1 VSTDKAGLG
10 SGGSWLLGE
19 LSRVRNDSAGAMR
32 HYRAG
37 AIACALLTSL
47 IGLAWLAGS
56 QSLIPGSQVSPGSQD
71 AWSLAVAVGILLCG
85 LGLGQHCMPVRERSA
100 LRAGADLAAAAA
112 LLLGVLILLDA
123 MPVLAPGLLPDAWSA
138 HPLLGFDFV
147 FAGAALLL
155 HDSRTRRG
163 HYPSE
168 YLAAALAG
176 LNAVPLLSAI
186 YGVDLLEGLADTE
199 TVAPSAA
206 LALFAASM
214 GLLLARP
221 THSLMAVLT
230 SNAPGARMLRHMLP
244 QILLLLLVLN
254 WLLDVGALRGLYP
267 NAMLAPLQT
276 LANSVLLLLIFWR
289 AARMVN
295 LEYEARLQT
304 AADLSEAM
312 SLLVAV
318 SDNTA
323 DPIFVKNRDG
333 LLVFANPATLQMLG
347 KTREQAMHRPVRE
360 MFSSVG
366 EPDRSE
372 LEDSRVMEEK
382 ISVTVEHSMKL
393 PQGRSTYAT
402 TKSPWLGP
410 DGTVLGVIAI
420 STDISRR
427 KEAEDALRA
436 RELRLEETV
445 SRRTAT
451 LRRLADHLETVRE
464 EEKRAIARELH
475 DDMGASLTSLSM
487 HMEGA
492 YPLLPSDT
500 QWTER
505 KAKIQTLLR
514 SLVTTTRRIQTELRP
529 TMLDLFGIKAAIH
542 ELTDDFRQR
551 SNIVCEVSLPDED
564 ITINHKLEITVYRM
578 LQEMLNNVVKH
589 AQASQVDVILDVD
602 EDRVALTVRDNGI
615 GMPPGRQDSPA
626 TYGLRG
632 LKERAAFLGGAVTV
646 SAGRDGGTV
655 VSVQLPLTSDEQNP
669 AGL

>member
-1 VSTDKAGLG
+1 VVDDEAHLG
-10 SGGSWLLGE
+10 SDRSWLLRE
-19 LSRVRNDSAGAMR
+19 LAKVRNDSPGVMR
-32 HYRAG
+32 RYRAG
-37 AIACALLTSL
+37 AIACALLTAL
-47 IGLAWLAGS
+47 VALVWLAGS
-56 QSLIPGSQVSPGSQD
+56 QSLILASNPATQGV
-71 AWSLAVAVGILLCG
+71 WSIAVGLGTLLSG
-85 LGLGQHCMPVRERSA
+85 LGLGLHCLPREH
-100 LRAGADLAAAAA
+100 AGARATSFIVAAAA
-112 LLLGVLILLDA
+112 LLLGLLILLDS
-123 MPVLAPGLLPDAWSA
+123 MPALAPGLLSGSWSA

-147 FAGAALLL
+147 FAGLALLL
-155 HDSRTRRG
+155 HDRRTRGG
-163 HYPSE
+163 HYFSE
-168 YLAAALAG
+168 YLAAALVG
-176 LNAVPLLSAI
+176 LNAVPLLSAL
-186 YGVDLLEGLADTE
+186 YGVDLLQGLANAQ

-206 LALFAASM
+206 LAMFAIGM

-221 THSLMAVLT
+221 THSLMTVLT
-230 SNAPGARMLRHMLP
+230 SNAPGARMLRHTLP
-244 QILLLLLVLN
+244 QTLLLLLALN

-267 NAMLAPLQT
+267 KTMLAPLQT

-333 LLVFANPATLQMLG
+333 LLAFANPAALEMLG
-347 KTREQAMHRPVRE
+347 TSREQAMHRSVKDL
-360 MFSSVG
+360 FSGVG
-366 EPDRSE
+366 DVDQSE

-382 ISVTVEHSMKL
+382 ISVTVEHSLQL
-393 PQGRSTYAT
+393 PQGTSTYAT

-410 DGTVLGVIAI
+410 DGAVLGVIAI

-427 KEAEDALRA
+427 KQAEDALRA

-445 SRRTAT
+445 AQRTAT

-492 YPLLPSDT
+492 YPLLPGDP

-551 SNIVCEVSLPDED
+551 SDIVCEVSLPDED
-564 ITINHKLEITVYRM
+564 IAISHKLEITVYRM

-589 AQASQVDVILDVD
+589 AQANHVDVILDID
-602 EDRVALTVRDNGI
+602 EDRIALTVRDNGI
-615 GMPPGRQDSPA
+615 GMPAEGGDSPA

-632 LKERAAFLGGAVTV
+632 LKERAAFLGGDVTV
-646 SAGRDGGTV
+646 AAGRNGGAV
-655 VSVQLPLTSDEQNP
+655 VSVQLPLTHHEKNP
-669 AGL
+669 VGL

>member
-1 VSTDKAGLG
+1 MLNDEAGLG
-10 SGGSWLLGE
+10 SDGSRLLRE
-19 LSRVRNDSAGAMR
+19 LSTMRNDSPGAMR

-37 AIACALLTSL
+37 AVACALLTTL
-47 IGLAWLAGS
+47 IALVWLAGS
-56 QSLIPGSQVSPGSQD
+56 HSLIPALQG
-71 AWSLAVAVGILLCG
+71 AWPIAAGVGILLCG
-85 LGLGQHCMPVRERSA
+85 LGLGLQCLSIKHAATRTTVA
-100 LRAGADLAAAAA
+100 IAAAAT
-112 LLLGVLILLDA
+112 LLLGLLILLDS
-123 MPVLAPGLLPDAWSA
+123 MPALAPGLLSGPWSA

-147 FAGAALLL
+147 FAGLALLL
-155 HDSRTRRG
+155 YDRRTRGG
-163 HYPSE
+163 HYLSE
-168 YLAAALAG
+168 YLAAALVG
-176 LNAVPLLSAI
+176 LNAVPLLSAL
-186 YGVDLLEGLADTE
+186 YGVDLLRGLVDAQ

-206 LALFAASM
+206 LAMFVVGM

-221 THSLMAVLT
+221 THFLMTVLT
-230 SNAPGARMLRHMLP
+230 SNAPGARMLRQTLP
-244 QILLLLLVLN
+244 QTLLLLLALN

-267 NAMLAPLQT
+267 KNMLAPLQT
-276 LANSVLLLLIFWR
+276 LANSVLLLLLFWR

-333 LLVFANPATLQMLG
+333 LLVFANPAALKMLG
-347 KTREQAMHRPVRE
+347 KSRAQAIHRSLKDL
-360 MFSSVG
+360 FSGVG
-366 EPDRSE
+366 NGDQSE

-382 ISVTVEHSMKL
+382 ISVTVEHSLQL
-393 PQGRSTYAT
+393 PQGTATYAT

-410 DGTVLGVIAI
+410 NGAVMGVIAI

-427 KEAEDALRA
+427 KQAEDALRA

-445 SRRTAT
+445 SQRTAT

-492 YPLLPSDT
+492 YPLLPGDPK
-500 QWTER
+500 WTER
-505 KAKIQTLLR
+505 KAKMQTLLR

-551 SNIVCEVSLPDED
+551 SDIACEVSLPDED
-564 ITINHKLEITVYRM
+564 IAIDHKLEITVYRM

-589 AQASQVDVILDVD
+589 AHASQVDVILDID
-602 EDRVALTVRDNGI
+602 EDRIALTVRDNGI
-615 GMPPGRQDSPA
+615 GMPPERRDSPA

-632 LKERAAFLGGAVTV
+632 LKERAAFLGGAVSV
-646 SAGRDGGTV
+646 AAGRNGGTA
-655 VSVQLPLTSDEQNP
+655 VSVQLPLAHDEKNP
-669 AGL
+669 VGL

>member
-1 VSTDKAGLG
+1 MATDKAGLG
-10 SGGSWLLGE
+10 SDGSWLLGE
-19 LSRVRNDSAGAMR
+19 LSKVRNGSAGAMR

-37 AIACALLTSL
+37 AVACALLAAL
-47 IGLAWLAGS
+47 IGLVWLAGS
-56 QSLIPGSQVSPGSQD
+56 QSIVFASPG
-71 AWSLAVAVGILLCG
+71 AWSIATALGILLCG
-85 LGLGQHCMPVRERSA
+85 LSLGLHCLPVQGRSA
-100 LRAGADLAAAAA
+100 PVAIAGIAAGAA
-112 LLLGVLILLDA
+112 LLLGALILLDA
-123 MPVLAPGLLPDAWSA
+123 MPVLAPGLLPASWSA
-138 HPLLGFDFV
+138 HPLLGFNFV
-147 FAGAALLL
+147 FAGGALLL
-155 HDSRTRRG
+155 HDSRTRGG

-176 LNAVPLLSAI
+176 LNAVPLLGAL
-186 YGVDLLEGLADTE
+186 YGIDLLHGLARAE

-206 LALFAASM
+206 LAMFSVGV

-221 THSLMAVLT
+221 THSLMTVLT
-230 SNAPGARMLRHMLP
+230 SNAPGARMLRHTLP
-244 QILLLLLVLN
+244 QSLLLLLVLN

-267 NAMLAPLQT
+267 QDMLAPLQT

-295 LEYEARLQT
+295 LEYEARLRT

-333 LLVFANPATLQMLG
+333 LLVFANPAMLKMIG
-347 KTREQAMHRPVRE
+347 MSREQAMHRPVRE
-360 MFSSVG
+360 LLSNMG
-366 EPDRSE
+366 ELDQSE

-382 ISVTVEHSMKL
+382 ISVTVEHSLKS
-393 PQGRSTYAT
+393 PQGTSTYAT

-410 DGTVLGVIAI
+410 DGEVLGVIAI

-427 KEAEDALRA
+427 KEAEDVLRA

-492 YPLLPSDT
+492 YPLLPSDP

-551 SNIVCEVSLPDED
+551 SNIACEVSLPDED
-564 ITINHKLEITVYRM
+564 IAISHKLEITVYRM

-589 AQASQVDVILDVD
+589 AQASQVEVILDVD
-602 EDRVALTVRDNGI
+602 EDRVALTVRDNGV
-615 GMPPGRQDSPA
+615 GMPPERPDAPA

-646 SAGRDGGTV
+646 AAGRNGGTV
-655 VSVQLPLTSDEQNP
+655 VSVQLPLANDERRP
-669 AGL
+669 VGL

>member
-1 VSTDKAGLG
+1 VVTDKAGLG
-10 SGGSWLLGE
+10 SDGSWLLSE
-19 LSRVRNDSAGAMR
+19 LARVRNDGAGAMR
-32 HYRAG
+32 NYRAG
-37 AIACALLTSL
+37 AAGCALLIGL
-47 IGLAWLAGS
+47 IGLVWLAGS
-56 QSLIPGSQVSPGSQD
+56 LSLIPATAG
-71 AWSLAVAVGILLCG
+71 AWSTAVALGMLLCSVG
-85 LGLGQHCMPVRERSA
+85 LGLHCLPPRGPSA
-100 LRAGADLAAAAA
+100 GMAAGIPAALA
-112 LLLGVLILLDA
+112 LLLGLLILLDS
-123 MPVLAPGLLPDAWSA
+123 MSMLALRLLPQSWSA
-138 HPLLGFDFV
+138 HPLLGFDFL

-155 HDSRTRRG
+155 HDSRTRGG

-176 LNAVPLLSAI
+176 LNAVPLLSAL
-186 YGVDLLEGLADTE
+186 YGVDLLQGLAHTR
-199 TVAPSAA
+199 TVAPGAA
-206 LALFAASM
+206 LAMFALGM

-221 THSLMAVLT
+221 THALMTVLT
-230 SNAPGARMLRHMLP
+230 SNAPGAGMLRRMLP

-254 WLLDVGALRGLYP
+254 WLLEVGAQRGLYP
-267 NAMLAPLQT
+267 GAMLAPLQT

-295 LEYEARLQT
+295 LEYEARLRT

-312 SLLVAV
+312 SLLIAV

-333 LLVFANPATLQMLG
+333 LLVFANPAMLSLLG
-347 KTREQAMHRPVRE
+347 KTREQALQRPVKE
-360 MFSSVG
+360 LFSVAG
-366 EPDRSE
+366 ELDQSE

-382 ISVTVEHSMKL
+382 ISVTVEHGVRL
-393 PQGRSTYAT
+393 PHATTTFAT

-410 DGTVLGVIAI
+410 DGAVLGIIAI

-445 SRRTAT
+445 ARRTAT

-492 YPLLPSDT
+492 YPLLPSDP

-551 SNIVCEVSLPDED
+551 SSIVCEVSLPDED
-564 ITINHKLEITVYRM
+564 IAISHKLEITVYRM

-589 AQASQVDVILDVD
+589 AQASRVDVILDID

-615 GMPPGRQDSPA
+615 GISPERQDRHA
-626 TYGLRG
+626 AYGLRG

-646 SAGRDGGTV
+646 SAGRNGGTV
-655 VSVQLPLTSDEQNP
+655 VSVQLPLTNDAQSP

>member
-1 VSTDKAGLG
+1 MVTDKAGLG
-10 SGGSWLLGE
+10 RDGSWLLGE
-19 LSRVRNDSAGAMR
+19 LSKVRNDDAGALR
-32 HYRAG
+32 PYRAG
-37 AIACALLTSL
+37 AIACALLAGL
-47 IGLAWLAGS
+47 IGLGWLAGA
-56 QSLIPGSQVSPGSQD
+56 QSLLPAAPG
-71 AWSLAVAVGILLCG
+71 AWSTATALGILLCG
-85 LGLGQHCMPVRERSA
+85 VSLGLHCLPVLGRSVSI
-100 LRAGADLAAAAA
+100 AAAGIAA
-112 LLLGVLILLDA
+112 ATLLLGLLILLDA
-123 MPVLAPGLLPDAWSA
+123 MPLLAPGLLPEPWSA

-155 HDSRTRRG
+155 HDSRTRGG

-176 LNAVPLLSAI
+176 LNAAPLLSAL
-186 YGVDLLEGLADTE
+186 YGVDLLQGLAHAE
-199 TVAPSAA
+199 AVAPSAA
-206 LALFAASM
+206 LAMFAVSM

-221 THSLMAVLT
+221 THTLMTVLT
-230 SNAPGARMLRHMLP
+230 SNAPGAIMVRYTLP
-244 QILLLLLVLN
+244 QSLLLLVLLN
-254 WLLDVGALRGLYP
+254 WLLDLGARRGLYP
-267 NAMLAPLQT
+267 DDMLAPLQT
-276 LANSVLLLLIFWR
+276 LSNSVLLLLLFWR

-295 LEYEARLQT
+295 LEYEARLRT
-304 AADLSEAM
+304 AADLSEAT

-323 DPIFVKNRDG
+323 DPIFVKDREG
-333 LLVFANPATLQMLG
+333 LLAFANPAMLKMIG
-347 KTREQAMHRPVRE
+347 MSREQAMHRPIRE
-360 MFSSVG
+360 LLSSMG
-366 EPDRSE
+366 ELDQSE
-372 LEDSRVMEEK
+372 REDSRVMEEK
-382 ISVTVEHSMKL
+382 ISVTVEHSL
-393 PQGRSTYAT
+393 RSPQGTSTYAI

-410 DGTVLGVIAI
+410 DGAVLGVIAI
-420 STDISRR
+420 STDISAR

-492 YPLLPSDT
+492 YPLLPSDA
-500 QWTER
+500 QWNER

-551 SNIVCEVSLPDED
+551 SNIACEVSLPDED
-564 ITINHKLEITVYRM
+564 IAIGHKLEITVYRM

-589 AQASQVDVILDVD
+589 AQATRVEVILDVD

-615 GMPPGRQDSPA
+615 GMPAERPDAPA

-632 LKERAAFLGGAVTV
+632 LKERAAFLGGAVTI
-646 SAGRDGGTV
+646 SAGRNGGTV
-655 VSVQLPLTSDEQNP
+655 VSVHLPLTNDEQHP

>member
-1 VSTDKAGLG
+1 MTNKKAGLG
-10 SGGSWLLGE
+10 NDGNWLQAE
-19 LSRVRNDSAGAMR
+19 LSKARNDSAGAMR

-37 AIACALLTSL
+37 AVGCALLAIL
-47 IGLAWLAGS
+47 IGLGWLAGS
-56 QSLIPGSQVSPGSQD
+56 RMPMSAGPGQ
-71 AWSLAVAVGILLCG
+71 WSLAVALGTLLCG
-85 LGLGQHCMPVRERSA
+85 MSLGLNCLPAGRNGTF
-100 LRAGADLAAAAA
+100 RAAAGISAAAAV
-112 LLLGVLILLDA
+112 LLGVLILLDSVPA
-123 MPVLAPGLLPDAWSA
+123 LAPGPLPDPWSA

-155 HDSRTRRG
+155 HDRPIPTR

-168 YLAAALAG
+168 YLGSALLG
-176 LNAVPLLSAI
+176 LNAVPLLSAL
-186 YGVDLLEGLADTE
+186 YGINLLQGLENAE
-199 TVAPSAA
+199 TVASSAA
-206 LALFAASM
+206 LAMFAIGM

-221 THSLMAVLT
+221 THTLMAVLT
-230 SNAPGARMLRHMLP
+230 SNAPGARMLRHTLP
-244 QILLLLLVLN
+244 QTLLLLLVLN
-254 WLLDVGALRGLYP
+254 WLLDIGALRGLYP
-267 NAMLAPLQT
+267 DNMLAPLQT
-276 LANSVLLLLIFWR
+276 LTNSILLLLIFWR
-289 AARMVN
+289 AARIVN
-295 LEYEARLQT
+295 REYEARLQT

-333 LLVFANPATLQMLG
+333 VLVFANPATLEMLG
-347 KTREQAMHRPVRE
+347 KTREQAMHRQLRDL
-360 MFSSVG
+360 FAGVG
-366 EPDRSE
+366 DPDRNE
-372 LEDSRVMEEK
+372 LEDARVMEER
-382 ISVTVEHSMKL
+382 ISMTVEHSLQL
-393 PQGRSTYAT
+393 PHGTSTYAT
-402 TKSPWLGP
+402 TKSPWLSP

-427 KEAEDALRA
+427 KEAEDTLRA

-445 SRRTAT
+445 AHRTST

-492 YPLLPSDT
+492 YPLLPTDP
-500 QWTER
+500 QWTAR

-514 SLVTTTRRIQTELRP
+514 SLVSTTRRIQTELRP

-542 ELTDDFRQR
+542 ELTDDFKQR
-551 SNIVCEVSLPDED
+551 SNIACEVSLPDED
-564 ITINHKLEITVYRM
+564 IGISHKLEITVYRM

-589 AQASQVDVILDVD
+589 ANASQVDVILDVD

-615 GMPPGRQDSPA
+615 GMPSEPQDGPA

-646 SAGRDGGTV
+646 TAGRAGGTV
-655 VSVQLPLTSDEQNP
+655 VSVQLPLTNDEKD
-669 AGL
+669 AASL

>member
-1 VSTDKAGLG
+1 VVTEKAGLG

-19 LSRVRNDSAGAMR
+19 LSKVRDDGAGTMR

-37 AIACALLTSL
+37 ALACALLATL
-47 IGLAWLAGS
+47 IGLFWLAGS
-56 QSLIPGSQVSPGSQD
+56 QSLVPASQGI
-71 AWSLAVAVGILLCG
+71 WSAAVAAGMLLCG
-85 LGLGQHCMPVRERSA
+85 ISLGLHGMPTRGRSA
-100 LRAGADLAAAAA
+100 LRTAAGIAATAA
-112 LLLGVLILLDA
+112 LLLGLLILLDA
-123 MPVLAPGLLPDAWSA
+123 MPMLAPGLLPEPWSA

-155 HDSRTRRG
+155 HDSRTRGG

-168 YLAAALAG
+168 YIAAALAG

-186 YGVDLLEGLADTE
+186 YGVDLLQGVADAE

-206 LALFAASM
+206 LAMFAIGV
-214 GLLLARP
+214 GLLLSRP
-221 THSLMAVLT
+221 SHSLMTVLT
-230 SNAPGARMLRHMLP
+230 SNAPGARMLRHTLP
-244 QILLLLLVLN
+244 QILVLLLVMN
-254 WLLDVGALRGLYP
+254 WLLDVGALHGLYP
-267 NAMLAPLQT
+267 ENMLAPLQT

-323 DPIFVKNRDG
+323 DPIFVKNREG
-333 LLVFANPATLQMLG
+333 QLVFANPATLDMLG
-347 KTREQAMHRPVRE
+347 KTREQAMHR
-360 MFSSVG
+360 SVKELFLG
-366 EPDRSE
+366 VGDVDQSE

-382 ISVTVEHSMKL
+382 VSVTVEHSLQL

-410 DGTVLGVIAI
+410 DGRVLGVIAI

-436 RELRLEETV
+436 RELRLEDTV
-445 SRRTAT
+445 ARRTAT

-492 YPLLPSDT
+492 YPLLPGDA

-529 TMLDLFGIKAAIH
+529 TMLDLFGIKAAVH

-551 SNIVCEVSLPDED
+551 SNIACDVSLPDED
-564 ITINHKLEITVYRM
+564 IAIGHKLEITVYRM

-589 AQASQVDVILDVD
+589 AEASQVDVILDVD

-615 GMPPGRQDSPA
+615 GMPPERQDRPA

-632 LKERAAFLGGAVTV
+632 LKERAAFLGGAVSV
-646 SAGRDGGTV
+646 SAGRHGGTV
-655 VSVQLPLTSDEQNP
+655 VSVQLPLASDEQNLP
-669 AGL
+669 SL

>member
-1 VSTDKAGLG
+1 MATDKAGLG
-10 SGGSWLLGE
+10 SDHTWLSGE
-19 LSRVRNDSAGAMR
+19 LSTMRNGGTGAMR

-37 AIACALLTSL
+37 AIACALLATL
-47 IGLAWLAGS
+47 VGLFWLAASLTFIPVS
-56 QSLIPGSQVSPGSQD
+56 QGDWSIAVSLGVLLSG
-71 AWSLAVAVGILLCG
+71 ASLGMRCLPAHGHPA
-85 LGLGQHCMPVRERSA
+85 S
-100 LRAGADLAAAAA
+100 RAGAGIAAAAA
-112 LLLGVLILLDA
+112 LVLGLLILLDS
-123 MPVLAPGLLPDAWSA
+123 MPALAPGLLPAAWSA

-155 HDSRTRRG
+155 HDSHTRGR

-176 LNAVPLLSAI
+176 LNAVPLLSAL
-186 YGVDLLEGLADTE
+186 YGIDLLQGLADAAP
-199 TVAPSAA
+199 VAPSAA
-206 LALFAASM
+206 LAMFAVGL

-221 THSLMAVLT
+221 THTLMTVLT
-230 SNAPGARMLRHMLP
+230 SNAPGARMLRHTLP
-244 QILLLLLVLN
+244 QILVLLVVLN
-254 WLLDVGALRGLYP
+254 WLLDIGALRGLYP
-267 NAMLAPLQT
+267 ETMLAPLQT
-276 LANSVLLLLIFWR
+276 LANAVLMLLIFWR

-323 DPIFVKNRDG
+323 DPIFVQNRDG
-333 LLVFANPATLQMLG
+333 LLVFANPATLAMLG
-347 KTREQAMHRPVRE
+347 KTREQALHRPARE
-360 MFSSVG
+360 LFAGVG
-366 EPDRSE
+366 DIGDIEQSE
-372 LEDSRVMEEK
+372 QADSRVMAEK
-382 ISVTVEHSMKL
+382 VSVTVEHSLRL
-393 PQGRSTYAT
+393 PQGTSTYAT
-402 TKSPWLGP
+402 TRSPWVGP
-410 DGTVLGVIAI
+410 DGAVLGVIAI

-475 DDMGASLTSLSM
+475 DDMGASLTSLAM

-492 YPLLPSDT
+492 YPLLPSDP
-500 QWTER
+500 QWTGR

-551 SNIVCEVSLPDED
+551 SNIACEVSLPDED
-564 ITINHKLEITVYRM
+564 IAIGHKLEITVYRM

-589 AQASQVDVILDVD
+589 AQASHVDVILDVD
-602 EDRVALTVRDNGI
+602 EDHVALTVRDDGV
-615 GMPPGRQDSPA
+615 GMPPERQDTPA

-646 SAGRDGGTV
+646 SAGRNGGTV
-655 VSVQLPLTSDEQNP
+655 VSVQLPLAHDEQDP
-669 AGL
+669 GSL

>member
-1 VSTDKAGLG
+1 MVDEEARLG
-10 SGGSWLLGE
+10 SDGSWLLRE
-19 LSRVRNDSAGAMR
+19 LAKVRNDSPGVTR
-32 HYRAG
+32 RYRAG
-37 AIACALLTSL
+37 AIACALLTAL
-47 IGLAWLAGS
+47 VAFVWLAGS
-56 QSLIPGSQVSPGSQD
+56 QSLIPVSNSVARGV
-71 AWSLAVAVGILLCG
+71 WSIAVGLGTLLSG
-85 LGLGQHCMPVRERSA
+85 LGLGLHCLPREHAAARTTSFIV
-100 LRAGADLAAAAA
+100 AAAA
-112 LLLGVLILLDA
+112 LLLGLLILLDS
-123 MPVLAPGLLPDAWSA
+123 MPALAPGLLSGPWSA

-147 FAGAALLL
+147 FAGLALLL
-155 HDSRTRRG
+155 HDRRTRGG
-163 HYPSE
+163 HYLSE
-168 YLAAALAG
+168 YLAAALVG
-176 LNAVPLLSAI
+176 LNAVPLLSAL
-186 YGVDLLEGLADTE
+186 YGVDLLQGLADAQ

-206 LALFAASM
+206 LAMFAVGI

-221 THSLMAVLT
+221 SHSLMKVLT
-230 SNAPGARMLRHMLP
+230 SNAPGARMLRQTLP
-244 QILLLLLVLN
+244 QTLLLLLVLN

-267 NAMLAPLQT
+267 ETMLAPLQT

-304 AADLSEAM
+304 AADLSEAV

-333 LLVFANPATLQMLG
+333 KLAFANPATLKMLG
-347 KTREQAMHRPVRE
+347 KSREQAMHRSVKDL
-360 MFSSVG
+360 FSGVG
-366 EPDRSE
+366 DMNQSE
-372 LEDSRVMEEK
+372 LEDGRVMEEK
-382 ISVTVEHSMKL
+382 TSVTVEHSLQL
-393 PQGRSTYAT
+393 PQGTSTYAT

-427 KEAEDALRA
+427 KQAEDALRA

-445 SRRTAT
+445 TQRTAT

-492 YPLLPSDT
+492 YPLLPGDP
-500 QWTER
+500 QWTDR

-551 SNIVCEVSLPDED
+551 GDIACEVSLPDED
-564 ITINHKLEITVYRM
+564 IAISHKLEITVYRM

-589 AQASQVDVILDVD
+589 AQASHVDVILDID
-602 EDRVALTVRDNGI
+602 EDRIALTVRDNGI
-615 GMPPGRQDSPA
+615 GMPAEGGDSLA

-632 LKERAAFLGGAVTV
+632 LKERATFLGGAVTV
-646 SAGRDGGTV
+646 AAGRNGGTV
-655 VSVQLPLTSDEQNP
+655 VSVQLPLAHDEKNP
-669 AGL
+669 VGL

>member
-1 VSTDKAGLG
+1 
-10 SGGSWLLGE
+10 
-19 LSRVRNDSAGAMR
+19 
-32 HYRAG
+32 
-37 AIACALLTSL
+37 
-47 IGLAWLAGS
+47 
-56 QSLIPGSQVSPGSQD
+56 
-71 AWSLAVAVGILLCG
+71 
-85 LGLGQHCMPVRERSA
+85 
-100 LRAGADLAAAAA
+100 
-112 LLLGVLILLDA
+112 
-123 MPVLAPGLLPDAWSA
+123 MPVLAPGLLAERWSA

-155 HDSRTRRG
+155 HDSRTRGG
-163 HYPSE
+163 HCPSE
-168 YLAAALAG
+168 YLAAALVG
-176 LNAVPLLSAI
+176 LNAVPLLSAL
-186 YGVDLLEGLADTE
+186 YGVDLLQGLASA
-199 TVAPSAA
+199 VAVSPSAA
-206 LALFAASM
+206 LAMFAA
-214 GLLLARP
+214 GIGVLLARP
-221 THSLMAVLT
+221 THSLMTVLT
-230 SNAPGARMLRHMLP
+230 SNAPGARMLRHTLP
-244 QILLLLLVLN
+244 QILLLLLGLN
-254 WLLDVGALRGLYP
+254 WLLNVGALRGLYP
-267 NAMLAPLQT
+267 ETMLAPLQT

-289 AARMVN
+289 AARTVN
-295 LEYEARLQT
+295 LEYGARLQT

-333 LLVFANPATLQMLG
+333 LLVFANPAALKMLG
-347 KTREQAMHRPVRE
+347 KTREQAMQRSVKE
-360 MFSSVG
+360 LFSGVG
-366 EPDRSE
+366 DVDQSE

-382 ISVTVEHSMKL
+382 VSVTVEHSLRL
-393 PQGRSTYAT
+393 PQGTSTYAT

-410 DGTVLGVIAI
+410 DGTTLGVIAI

-427 KEAEDALRA
+427 KQAEEALRA
-436 RELRLEETV
+436 RESRLEETV

-492 YPLLPSDT
+492 YPLLPSDP

-505 KAKIQTLLR
+505 KSKIQTLLR

-551 SNIVCEVSLPDED
+551 SDIACEVSLPDED
-564 ITINHKLEITVYRM
+564 IAISHKLEITVYRM

-589 AQASQVDVILDVD
+589 AQASHVDVILDID
-602 EDRVALTVRDNGI
+602 EDRVALTVRDNGV
-615 GMPPGRQDSPA
+615 GMPPERLDSLS

-646 SAGRDGGTV
+646 APGRKGGTV
-655 VSVQLPLTSDEQNP
+655 VSVELPLTKDEKDP

>member
-1 VSTDKAGLG
+1 MVTDKAGP
-10 SGGSWLLGE
+10 
-19 LSRVRNDSAGAMR
+19 DSDGR
-32 HYRAG
+32 PLPTVPTG
-37 AIACALLTSL
+37 NP
-47 IGLAWLAGS
+47 
-56 QSLIPGSQVSPGSQD
+56 PGV
-71 AWSLAVAVGILLCG
+71 
-85 LGLGQHCMPVRERSA
+85 
-100 LRAGADLAAAAA
+100 
-112 LLLGVLILLDA
+112 
-123 MPVLAPGLLPDAWSA
+123 
-138 HPLLGFDFV
+138 
-147 FAGAALLL
+147 
-155 HDSRTRRG
+155 
-163 HYPSE
+163 
-168 YLAAALAG
+168 
-176 LNAVPLLSAI
+176 
-186 YGVDLLEGLADTE
+186 
-199 TVAPSAA
+199 
-206 LALFAASM
+206 
-214 GLLLARP
+214 
-221 THSLMAVLT
+221 
-230 SNAPGARMLRHMLP
+230 RMLRRALP
-244 QILLLLLVLN
+244 QLLSLLVLN
-254 WLLDVGALRGLYP
+254 WLLYLGAARGLYP
-267 NAMLAPLQT
+267 QATLPLLQMV
-276 LANSVLLLLIFWR
+276 ADAVLLLLIFWR

-304 AADLSEAM
+304 AADLAEAM

-333 LLVFANPATLQMLG
+333 LLVFANPAALNMLG
-347 KTREQAMHRPVRE
+347 KTREQAMHRSVKDL
-360 MFSSVG
+360 FSGVG
-366 EPDRSE
+366 DVDQSE

-382 ISVTVEHSMKL
+382 ISVAVEHSLQL
-393 PQGRSTYAT
+393 PQGTATYAT

-410 DGTVLGVIAI
+410 GGTVLGVIAI

-475 DDMGASLTSLSM
+475 DDMGASLTSLAM

-492 YPLLPSDT
+492 YPLLPGDP

-551 SNIVCEVSLPDED
+551 SNIACEVSLPDED
-564 ITINHKLEITVYRM
+564 IAIAHKLEITVYRM

-602 EDRVALTVRDNGI
+602 EDRIALTVRDNGI
-615 GMPPGRQDSPA
+615 GMPPERPDSPA

-632 LKERAAFLGGAVTV
+632 LRERAAFLGGAVAI
-646 SAGRDGGTV
+646 SAGRNGGTV
-655 VSVQLPLTSDEQNP
+655 VSVGLPLTNEEKSP
-669 AGL
+669 ASL

>member
-1 VSTDKAGLG
+1 VVTEKAGQG
-10 SGGSWLLGE
+10 NDGSWLLGE
-19 LSRVRNDSAGAMR
+19 LSKVRNESSGALR

-37 AIACALLTSL
+37 AIACALLAL
-47 IGLAWLAGS
+47 VIGLAWLAGTQALMPAS
-56 QSLIPGSQVSPGSQD
+56 QGN
-71 AWSLAVAVGILLCG
+71 WSAAVATGILLCG
-85 LGLGQHCMPVRERSA
+85 ISLLLHCMPLRGNAA
-100 LRAGADLAAAAA
+100 LRPAAGIAAAAA
-112 LLLGVLILLDA
+112 LLLGLLILLDA
-123 MPVLAPGLLPDAWSA
+123 MPALAPGLLPATWSA
-138 HPLLGFDFV
+138 HPLLGFGFV
-147 FAGAALLL
+147 FAGTALLL
-155 HDSRTRRG
+155 HDSRTRGG

-168 YLAAALAG
+168 YLAAALMG
-176 LNAVPLLSAI
+176 LNAVPLLSAL
-186 YGVDLLEGLADTE
+186 YGVDLLQALASTE
-199 TVAPSAA
+199 AASPSAA
-206 LALFAASM
+206 LALFALGM

-221 THSLMAVLT
+221 THSLMTVLT
-230 SNAPGARMLRHMLP
+230 SNAPGARMLRHTLP
-244 QILLLLLVLN
+244 QTLLLLLVLN

-267 NAMLAPLQT
+267 DDMLAPLQT
-276 LANSVLLLLIFWR
+276 LANSILLLLIFWR

-318 SDNTA
+318 SDNTT

-347 KTREQAMHRPVRE
+347 KTREQAMHRPLRE
-360 MFSSVG
+360 LFANVG

-372 LEDSRVMEEK
+372 REDSRVMEEK
-382 ISVTVEHSMKL
+382 ISITVEHSLNL
-393 PQGRSTYAT
+393 PQGTSTYAT

-492 YPLLPSDT
+492 YPLLPSDE
-500 QWTER
+500 QWTAR

-551 SNIVCEVSLPDED
+551 SNIACEVSLPDED
-564 ITINHKLEITVYRM
+564 IVIGHKLEITVYRM
-578 LQEMLNNVVKH
+578 LQEILNNVVKH

-602 EDRVALTVRDNGI
+602 EDRVALTVRDNGV
-615 GMPPGRQDSPA
+615 GMPPERQEGPA

-632 LKERAAFLGGAVTV
+632 LKERAAFLGGAVAV
-646 SAGRDGGTV
+646 AAGRNGGTV
-655 VSVQLPLTSDEQNP
+655 VSVQLPLTNDEQNP
-669 AGL
+669 VVL

>member
-1 VSTDKAGLG
+1 VVDDEARLG
-10 SGGSWLLGE
+10 SDGSWLLRE
-19 LSRVRNDSAGAMR
+19 LAKVRNDSPGAMR
-32 HYRAG
+32 RYRAG
-37 AIACALLTSL
+37 AIVCALLAAL
-47 IGLAWLAGS
+47 VGLVWLAGS
-56 QSLIPGSQVSPGSQD
+56 QSLIPGPQGG
-71 AWSLAVAVGILLCG
+71 WSIAVAVGILLSGIG
-85 LGLGQHCMPVRERSA
+85 LDLHCLPLHNHSA
-100 LRAGADLAAAAA
+100 WRMTSGIAALAA
-112 LLLGVLILLDA
+112 LLLGLLILLDS
-123 MPVLAPGLLPDAWSA
+123 MPALSPGWLSESWSA

-176 LNAVPLLSAI
+176 LNAVPLLSAL
-186 YGVDLLEGLADTE
+186 YGVDLLQGVADAE
-199 TVAPSAA
+199 AVAPSAA
-206 LALFAASM
+206 LAMFAVGM

-221 THSLMAVLT
+221 SHSLMTVLT
-230 SNAPGARMLRHMLP
+230 SNAPGARMLRHTLP
-244 QILLLLLVLN
+244 QTLLLLLVLN

-267 NAMLAPLQT
+267 ETMLAPLQT

-295 LEYEARLQT
+295 LEYEARLLT

-333 LLVFANPATLQMLG
+333 VLVFANPAALKMLG
-347 KTREQAMHRPVRE
+347 KSREQAMHRSVKE
-360 MFSSVG
+360 LFSGVG
-366 EPDRSE
+366 DVDQSE

-382 ISVTVEHSMKL
+382 MSVTVEHSLQL
-393 PQGRSTYAT
+393 PQGTSTYAT

-427 KEAEDALRA
+427 KQAEEALRA

-492 YPLLPSDT
+492 YPLLPSDS

-551 SNIVCEVSLPDED
+551 SNIACEVSLPDED
-564 ITINHKLEITVYRM
+564 IAISHKLEITVYRM

-602 EDRVALTVRDNGI
+602 EDRVALTVRDDGI
-615 GMPPGRQDSPA
+615 GMPPERQENTA

-646 SAGRDGGTV
+646 AAGRNGGTV
-655 VSVQLPLTSDEQNP
+655 VSVQLPLTQNEKDP
-669 AGL
+669 IGL